1 VPERGQAHTHHYGHW
16 MEGQHHMVVHA
27 LLSPLVFEFDA
38 SRSKTNHARTL
49 PVSTTTLATL
59 RTHVEPKYSKP
70 TAKRTLQTR
79 VLA

>member
-1 VPERGQAHTHHYGHW
+1 
-16 MEGQHHMVVHA
+16 MVHA
-27 LLSPLVFEFDA
+27 LLSPLSGLDA